1 MEEGFEAN
9 ILNEPEMVYQRYN
22 PSIQDK
28 YNIVLN
34 ARNGLSTKAFYDIVM
49 LTGIKKEELAE
60 IFHTTMKTIMRY
72 TQSEKNLD
80 ITASEQALKIIA
92 LFKQGNELFGDIQ
105 SFRNWLA
112 KPQYGLGRLIPFQL
126 LQTSSGID
134 LISDELS
141 RIEYG
146 ATA

>member
-1 MEEGFEAN
+1 MEESLENN
-9 ILNEPEMVYQRYN
+9 ILSEPEAVFIKYQ
-22 PSIQDK
+22 PQMQDK
-28 YNIVLN
+28 FNIVLT

-72 TQSEKNLD
+72 TQANKNLD
-80 ITASEQALKIIA
+80 ITTSEQALKIIA
-92 LFKQGNELFGDIQ
+92 LFKQGNALFGDIQ
-105 SFRNWLA
+105 SFRIWLT
-112 KPQYGLGRLIPFQL
+112 KPQYGLGWQIPLQL
-126 LQTSSGID
+126 LETSSGID
-134 LISDELS
+134 LISEELS

>member
-1 MEEGFEAN
+1 MEDGFESN
-9 ILNEPEMVYQRYN
+9 VLNDAEVVYQRYN

-60 IFHTTMKTIMRY
+60 IFNTTMKTIMRY
-72 TQSEKNLD
+72 TQADKTMD
-80 ITASEQALKIIA
+80 ITNSEQALKIIA

-112 KPQYGLGRLIPFQL
+112 KPQYGLGRQIPFQL
-126 LQTSSGID
+126 MHTSLGID
-134 LISDELS
+134 LISEELS

-146 ATA
+146 ANA

>member
-1 MEEGFEAN
+1 MESNNNLIAS
-9 ILNEPEMVYQRYN
+9 EPEMLYQRYS
-22 PSIQDK
+22 PQMQDK

-60 IFHTTMKTIMRY
+60 IFHTTMKTILRY
-72 TQSEKNLD
+72 TQANKNLD
-80 ITASEQALKIIA
+80 ITTSEQALKIIA
-92 LFKQGNELFGDIQ
+92 LFKQGNALFGNLQ
-105 SFRNWLA
+105 SFRNWLS
-112 KPQYGLGRLIPFQL
+112 KPQFGLGRQIPFQL
-126 LQTSSGID
+126 LETSTGID
-134 LISDELS
+134 LIAEELT

>member
-1 MEEGFEAN
+1 MEDGFELN
-9 ILNEPEMVYQRYN
+9 MLNEPEMVYQRYN

-49 LTGIKKEELAE
+49 LSGIKKEELAD

-72 TQSEKNLD
+72 AQAGKNMD
-80 ITASEQALKIIA
+80 ITTSEQALKIIA

-105 SFRNWLA
+105 SFRNWLG
-112 KPQYGLGRLIPFQL
+112 KPQYGIGRQIPFHL

-134 LISDELS
+134 LISEELS
-141 RIEYG
+141 RMEYG

>member
-1 MEEGFEAN
+1 MEDGFEN
-9 ILNEPEMVYQRYN
+9 NLLSEPEMVYHRYN
-22 PSIQDK
+22 PQMQDK
-28 YNIVLN
+28 FNIVLN

-72 TQSEKNLD
+72 TQANKNLD
-80 ITASEQALKIIA
+80 ITTSEQALKIIA
-92 LFKQGNELFGDIQ
+92 LFKQGNELFGNLQ
-105 SFRNWLA
+105 SFRNWLS
-112 KPQYGLGRLIPFQL
+112 KPQFGLGKQIPML
-126 LQTSSGID
+126 LLETITGID
-134 LISDELS
+134 LISEELS